1 MSNIPAPIPAEI
13 AKLCFE
19 DAMGQLET
27 LVREL
32 EGGKTKL
39 DDAISAFER
48 GTLLRRHCEEKL
60 KAAQLRIEQI
70 TLGADGQPVGLETRG

>member
-1 MSNIPAPIPAEI
+1 MNPSSTPIPADI
-13 AKLCFE
+13 AQLSFE
-19 DAMGQLET
+19 DAMSQLET

-70 TLGADGQPVGLETRG
+70 TLGADGQPVGLEVRS